1 MLSLAV
7 ATGVNAGIVKEN
19 FKAQKPKVQTE
30 TVKKDVNSFKVD
42 RVVEPKQMLRTPV
55 TEQPAGEVKYYKRAG
70 NALFVD
76 GQYITA
82 GEQDGY
88 VMLIFAE
95 NNTVWIKNILYGCE
109 DAYGDSYVYGTL
121 SNDGTTLTVPMGQSI
136 YWSDYYSADIVLA
149 WGTSAISGTS
159 IVFTKDAS
167 VTDAVFAING
177 DVMTLQNTQATP
189 SGSDYPEYEGT
200 GIGTY
205 WTDDDSFGAL
215 LDYNTVWTYTVP
227 AILPTNL
234 TADPADTYA
243 NVTWTG
249 SEENNWNL
257 RWRPWTDTSGNP
269 IDVTLPNA
277 TYEEELEGWA
287 ILDVDQDGYGW
298 GLAYTDDEQTDLC
311 FKSDSYYSGAEL
323 TPDNWLIAPLHK
335 LEGVCK
341 FKIAHKSSYPEK
353 MEVMIGMED
362 AIDGNLVSTDE
373 FTTIASYTTTGN
385 DFEEQTIDLSSYNG
399 AMGYVVFRHYGT
411 TNQWTLYL
419 DDIFIGD
426 PNAEIVEPAE
436 WIYPEENPLSVTN
449 YTITGLTPETTY
461 EVQVMAFNSSDET
474 DYTKSC
480 IFTTLPE
487 ENNVYI
493 LGEVG
498 EQNWAPNAGVQMTYE
513 DGVYTA
519 TVTFDGRNDENGE
532 LVNYFAF
539 TKKLGL
545 NGDDW
550 ATCNANRFG
559 SETDGDFW
567 VTPEL
572 MGQELGLVFPYEMSY
587 RIAKGEYKMTVDL
600 ENMTLVIEDLTPP
613 APQGLRGDVN
623 DDTQVTIADVS
634 ALIDYLLTEN
644 AEGVNLSNAD
654 CNLDE
659 GVTIADVSALIDYLL
674 TEVWN

>member
-1 MLSLAV
+1 MTDQFILNIDDIRIAPDVEVEHYPTVPTNLAV
-7 ATGVNAGIVKEN
+7 A
-19 FKAQKPKVQTE
+19 P
-30 TVKKDVNSFKVD
+30 
-42 RVVEPKQMLRTPV
+42 
-55 TEQPAGEVKYYKRAG
+55 
-70 NALFVD
+70 
-76 GQYITA
+76 
-82 GEQDGY
+82 
-88 VMLIFAE
+88 
-95 NNTVWIKNILYGCE
+95 
-109 DAYGDSYVYGTL
+109 
-121 SNDGTTLTVPMGQSI
+121 
-136 YWSDYYSADIVLA
+136 
-149 WGTSAISGTS
+149 
-159 IVFTKDAS
+159 
-167 VTDAVFAING
+167 
-177 DVMTLQNTQATP
+177 
-189 SGSDYPEYEGT
+189 GSD
-200 GIGTY
+200 
-205 WTDDDSFGAL
+205 
-215 LDYNTVWTYTVP
+215 
-227 AILPTNL
+227 
-234 TADPADTYA
+234 YA
-243 NVTWTG
+243 NVTWDG
-249 SEENNWNL
+249 QEEDSWNL
-257 RWRPWTDTSGNP
+257 RWRPYVDTSGNP
-269 IDVTLPNA
+269 INVTLPIE

-287 ILDVDQDGYGW
+287 ILDVDQDGSGW
-298 GLAYTDDEQTDLC
+298 GLAYTDSEQTDLC
-311 FKSDSYYSGAEL
+311 FKSDSYSGGAL
-323 TPDNWLIAPLHK
+323 TPDNWLIAPLTK

-341 FKIAHKSSYPEK
+341 FKIAHRSSYPEK

-362 AIDGNLVSTDE
+362 AIEGNIVSTDQ
-373 FTTIASYTTTGN
+373 FTTIANYTTTGN
-385 DFEEQTIDLSSYNG
+385 SFVEQTIDLSSYNG
-399 AMGYVVFRHYGT
+399 EKGYVVFRHYGT
-411 TNQWTLYL
+411 TDQWTLYL

-436 WIYPEENPLSVTN
+436 WIYPEENPMSQTN

-461 EVQVMAFNSSDET
+461 EVQVQTVYEDTET
-474 DYTKSC
+474 AWTD
-480 IFTTLPE
+480 IVQFTTLAE

-493 LGEVG
+493 LGEVN
-498 EQNWAPNAGVQMTYE
+498 EQNWAPNAGIQMTYE

-634 ALIDYLLTEN
+634 ALIDYLLTED
-644 AEGVNLSNAD
+644 ATGINLGNAD

-674 TEVWN
+674 TETWGD